1 MSSGLLL
8 VSRWPVAHADFTPY
22 YEEDDAVH
30 RADMGFVTAE
40 IARPDEG
47 ALACRLVVTHN
58 QATFDNDVARYA
70 VIRERNMAKILE
82 RIESTP
88 TDGVPWIITGDL
100 NVIAETEGRPT
111 EEYCRLHERLG
122 VHGLLDMY
130 RALHPDPEDHVAHRG
145 LTYDGATN
153 PLLEAFDGAEMARSR
168 ERLDYFYVSESL
180 REGWEQC
187 AIEDQA
193 YTYARPAGGRWPA
206 SDHYPLEATLRL

>member
-1 MSSGLLL
+1 
-8 VSRWPVAHADFTPY
+8 
-22 YEEDDAVH
+22 
-30 RADMGFVTAE
+30 MGFVTAE

-82 RIESTP
+82 RIETTP
-88 TDGVPWIITGDL
+88 ADGVPWIITGDL

-111 EEYCRLHERLG
+111 EEYCRLHEHLG

-130 RALHPDPEDHVAHRG
+130 RALHPDPEDHVAHLG

-153 PLLEAFDGAEMARSR
+153 PLLEAFDGPEMARSR

-206 SDHYPLEATLRL
+206 SDHYPLEATLLL